1 MKQIIFSVL
10 ILLTVTGCATRLPED
25 ELSSTRNRLEHYLMN
40 NATTQSELNILSQNM
55 VELANMERH
64 LLEYRIW
71 NQSNYDQIEKI
82 FSADCEAWEKRADAE
97 TKKPSEFE
105 GGSMAPCDHNLRMTG
120 FIEKRIEELRDK
132 WRQR

>member
-1 MKQIIFSVL
+1 MKQIIVSVF

-25 ELSSTRNRLEHYLMN
+25 ELARSRNRLERYLMN
-40 NATTQSELNILSQNM
+40 DAMTQSEINILSQYM

-71 NQSNYDQIEKI
+71 NQSNYDQIEKA
-82 FSADCEAWEKRADAE
+82 FTADCEAWEKQADAE
-97 TKKPSEFE
+97 AKKPSEFE

-120 FIEKRIEELRDK
+120 FIEKRIEELRTK
-132 WRQR
+132 WRQK